1 MLFSNQFTEE
11 IPHNFNLDD
20 DLGKIILFKTDYT
33 PYTNLL
39 TGNGYFFISTEFA
52 HFSDIVPQNFS
63 HEIHV
68 PPPNCLIA

>member
-20 DLGKIILFKTDYT
+20 DLGKIILFKTDHT
-33 PYTNLL
+33 SYTNLL
-39 TGNGYFFISTEFA
+39 SGNDIFFLATEFA
-52 HFSDIVPQNFS
+52 HLTDIVPQNFS

-68 PPPNCLIA
+68 PPPNFLIA